1 MINQNDKYKDSSVE
15 WIGMIP
21 KTWNCIKLKFT
32 IKSASS
38 GGTPNSSYD
47 SYYNENGIPWVTIS
61 DITHNDYIFDTEKH
75 LTNLAIIDKR
85 LKIYEKNTI
94 LLAMYASVGKVAEL
108 CVNATINQ
116 AILAIDFDNNKI
128 INEFAK
134 YCFNAYEPFIKSESN
149 GTTQFNLNANKVLN
163 LIIPFTDLSIQKK
176 ITTILNEKIYQI
188 NSLISNQK
196 KQIEKLKE
204 YKQALITKIVTN
216 GLSDNPEMKSSGVE
230 WIGKI
235 PCGWNIYPI
244 KYLFS
249 FSKGL
254 SITKEDLRESGIKV
268 ISYGQLHSKKN
279 LSVKV
284 DNSLY
289 RFVSEKYLES
299 NPECLVSVN
308 DMIMADTSED
318 LEGTCDFVRIDKEEK
333 IFAGYHS
340 IIFQNKQKINTEY
353 LAYQFTTD
361 IWRNQFRSKVNGV
374 KLFSLT
380 QKILNQGLVILP
392 DECNQKAIVDYIN
405 KKCGKIYQL
414 IDIKQQKI
422 EKLNEY
428 KKSIIYEYVTG
439 KKEVQL

>member
-1 MINQNDKYKDSSVE
+1 MIIKNDKVNDSSIE
-15 WIGMIP
+15 WIPELNSKWKIGRVKNLFYLSKELSLN
-21 KTWNCIKLKFT
+21 KTPIVLSLSRSGVKIRDISNNEGQLAASYEGYNHVKKGDLLLNPMDLYSGANCNVSEVEGVISPAYSNLRAKIKLDSKY
-32 IKSASS
+32 
-38 GGTPNSSYD
+38 YD
-47 SYYNENGIPWVTIS
+47 Y
-61 DITHNDYIFDTEKH
+61 FF
-75 LTNLAIIDKR
+75 
-85 LKIYEKNTI
+85 KIQYWTM
-94 LLAMYASVGKVAEL
+94 AMFAHGKGVS
-108 CVNATINQ
+108 
-116 AILAIDFDNNKI
+116 FDNRWTLNNDALLNYEIPILPFLEQQKI
-128 INEFAK
+128 VE
-134 YCFNAYEPFIKSESN
+134 
-149 GTTQFNLNANKVLN
+149 TL
-163 LIIPFTDLSIQKK
+163 DKK
-176 ITTILNEKIYQI
+176 IEKIDI
-188 NSLISNQK
+188 LISNQE

-204 YKQALITKIVTN
+204 YKQALITKVVTN
-216 GLSDNPEMKSSGVE
+216 GLSDNLEMKSSGVE
-230 WIGKI
+230 WIENI

-254 SITKEDLRESGIKV
+254 SITKEDLRESGVKV

-299 NPECLVSVN
+299 NPECLVNVN

-318 LEGTCDFVRIDKEEK
+318 LEGTCDFVRIDKKEK

-380 QKILNQGLVILP
+380 QKILNQGLVIFP
-392 DECNQKAIVDYIN
+392 DEYNQKAIVDYIN

-414 IDIKQQKI
+414 IEIKQQKI

>member
-1 MINQNDKYKDSSVE
+1 MIIQNDKFKDSGIE
-15 WIGMIP
+15 WIGKIP
-21 KTWNCIKLKFT
+21 TTWNVTRISAEFKVRNQKVNDKDYMPLSVTKLTDGIVPQLEQVAKSDAHEDRKLVLKGDFVINSRSDRKMSCGVSIYDGSVSLINIVLEPIGEISSEFT
-32 IKSASS
+32 HYLFKNYYFAEEFYRWGHGIVADLW
-38 GGTPNSSYD
+38 TTNSSDLKRIYIPVP
-47 SYYNENGIPWVTIS
+47 SKNEQIKIVT
-61 DITHNDYIFDTEKH
+61 T
-75 LTNLAIIDKR
+75 
-85 LKIYEKNTI
+85 
-94 LLAMYASVGKVAEL
+94 
-108 CVNATINQ
+108 
-116 AILAIDFDNNKI
+116 
-128 INEFAK
+128 
-134 YCFNAYEPFIKSESN
+134 
-149 GTTQFNLNANKVLN
+149 
-163 LIIPFTDLSIQKK
+163 
-176 ITTILNEKIYQI
+176 LNEKISKI
-188 NSLISNQK
+188 DLLISNQE

-204 YKQALITKIVTN
+204 YKQALITKVVTN

-254 SITKEDLRESGIKV
+254 SITKEDLRENGVKV

-289 RFVSEKYLES
+289 RFVSKKYLES
-299 NPECLVSVN
+299 NPECLVNVN

-380 QKILNQGLVILP
+380 QKILNQGLVIFP

-414 IDIKQQKI
+414 IEIKQQKI